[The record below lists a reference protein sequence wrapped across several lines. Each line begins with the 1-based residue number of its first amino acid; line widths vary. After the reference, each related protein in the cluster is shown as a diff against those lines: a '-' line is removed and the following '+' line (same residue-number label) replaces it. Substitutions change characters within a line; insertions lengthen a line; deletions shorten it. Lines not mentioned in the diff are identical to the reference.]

1 MIQWRIEKD
10 VKIDRLT
17 LWSRRNSGEIH
28 CRVVLLRIGFQ
39 QTHSEEYG
47 YAHQYDLHC
56 VACVNRESVLKKRST
71 EIPLHSKPIPQ
82 AALEKS
88 VDELKSV
95 QLRRSKKNKL
105 K

>member
-1 MIQWRIEKD
+1 MESSEFGRNSLS
-10 VKIDRLT
+10 DRLAAD
-17 LWSRRNSGEIH
+17 
-28 CRVVLLRIGFQ
+28 RIS
-39 QTHSEEYG
+39 TDTEYG
-47 YAHQYDLHC
+47 HAHQYDLHC

-71 EIPLHSKPIPQ
+71 EIPLHSKPILQ